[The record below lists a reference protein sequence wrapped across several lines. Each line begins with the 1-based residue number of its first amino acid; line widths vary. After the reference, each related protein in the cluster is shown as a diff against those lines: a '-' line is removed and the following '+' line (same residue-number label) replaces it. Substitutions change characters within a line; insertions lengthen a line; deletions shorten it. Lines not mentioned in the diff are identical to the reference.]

1 MWHRGCHIKNDR
13 MKTPPVSSDALADLL
28 QVARDLRDKNGGC
41 PWDLEQT
48 HATLAKHVLEEAS
61 ELVEVIER
69 GAGGAH
75 DADFKEELG
84 DVLFQVVIHAQLAA
98 EEGRFTFQDVA
109 RAIADKLITR
119 HPHVYGDLNVGD
131 SATVLRN
138 WEAIKARER
147 DKKASRTNSARS
159 SYLDGVP
166 KILAGLQRASRL
178 GEKAARLGFDWP
190 TGEEGVKAVRAKV
203 EEELGELY
211 SARAEGLQR
220 SEEELGDLLFA
231 LAQYSR
237 LLGIDPEGA
246 LRKACS
252 KFEFRFRQMEQD
264 LAVPLANGDKLS
276 IETWNQAWDRAKKIS
291 AGRLAGDKAS
301 Q

>member
-1 MWHRGCHIKNDR
+1 MWHRGCHIKNGR
-13 MKTPPVSSDALADLL
+13 MKIPPVTGDALADLL
-28 QVARDLRDKNGGC
+28 QVARDLRDRDGGC

-48 HATLAKHVLEEAS
+48 HSTLAKHVLEEAS
-61 ELVEVIER
+61 ELVEVIEAGL
-69 GAGGAH
+69 GAGK

-98 EEGRFTFQDVA
+98 EEGRFDFHDVA

-119 HPHVYGDLNVGD
+119 HPHVYGDLQVSD
-131 SATVLRN
+131 SQTVLRN
-138 WEAIKARER
+138 WESIKARER
-147 DKKASRTNSARS
+147 DKKAARAERGKV

-190 TGEEGVKAVRAKV
+190 AGHEGERAVRAKIA
-203 EEELGELY
+203 EELHELDA
-211 SARAEGLQR
+211 ARAEGPER

-237 LLGIDPEGA
+237 LIGVDAEGA
-246 LRKACS
+246 LRKACT
-252 KFEFRFRQMEQD
+252 KFESRFRHMEQS
-264 LAVPLANGDKLS
+264 LAEPLARGEKLS
-276 IETWNQAWDRAKKIS
+276 AVRWDEEWNRAKAALS
-291 AGRLAGDKAS
+291 ARHRSDGTA
-301 Q
+301 